1 MPNKY
6 YIKEINSIDGYEIY
20 DELIEVDIALNEELT
35 VTINNNKEEK
45 PVFEK
50 IEKEKSVRKLPITGM

>member
-1 MPNKY
+1 MEDKQKY
-6 YIKEINSIDGYEIY
+6 LEDSYIMEQKIIPQ
-20 DELIEVDIALNEELT
+20 IEVDIDLNEELT